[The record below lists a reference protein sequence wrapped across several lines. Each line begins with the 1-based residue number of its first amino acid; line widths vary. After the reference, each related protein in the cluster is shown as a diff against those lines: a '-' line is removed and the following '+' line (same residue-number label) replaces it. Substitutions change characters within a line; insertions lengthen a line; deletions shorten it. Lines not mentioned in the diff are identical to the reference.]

1 MESALPSNSSSTEQQ
16 RLQEELF
23 PIDEGEKTIEKL
35 EGKLLRKKFVLDV
48 VSY

>member
-1 MESALPSNSSSTEQQ
+1 MRYLLILHLQQQQ